1 MNDRPGQSIQAHV
14 FMQQL
19 NEAIRAQGIESEG
32 WRLLDSG
39 DAIERR
45 YAFKDFR
52 SGFSFMTHMAL
63 FSERLDHHPTWTQDY
78 NTLGVILH
86 THDLGGLSHLDLL
99 WAIEA
104 ERVHYTNFMT
114 LG

>member
-1 MNDRPGQSIQAHV
+1 
-14 FMQQL
+14 MQQL

-39 DAIERR
+39 AAIERR

-52 SGFSFMTHMAL
+52 SGFSF
-63 FSERLDHHPTWTQDY
+63 RTQDY

-104 ERVHYTNFMT
+104 ERAHHTNFMT